1 MVRLLLLGAS
11 GVVGRAVLPLALEH
25 QGVAT
30 VIAPT
35 RNVLPSHD
43 KLTNPVS
50 ARLESLVPQAIK
62 WCSIDAVICALGTTM
77 KKAGS
82 QKSFYRVDHD
92 LPVAF
97 ARAARQ
103 RGAEAFALVSAIGA
117 SSSSRFFYPRTKGQT
132 ETDVQSVGFKSL
144 TILRPMIVEGERGE
158 FRLGESIVLR
168 MVQFFGPI
176 LPRRL
181 RANPAS
187 TIAYGARLMDG
198 VHAGS
203 VPARPSMPQLQRLHR
218 TLSKPC
224 VHLTGIRF
232 SNFRGESWYSS

>member
-11 GVVGRAVLPLALEH
+11 GVVGRAVLQLALEH
-25 QGVAT
+25 QGVAAL
-30 VIAPT
+30 IAPT
-35 RNVLPSHD
+35 RNALPSHD
-43 KLTNPVS
+43 KLTNPVT
-50 ARLESLVPQAIK
+50 AELESLLPQAIE
-62 WCSIDAVICALGTTM
+62 WWSIDAVICALGTTM

-92 LPVAF
+92 LPVVF

-117 SSSSRFFYPRTKGQT
+117 SSSSQFFYPRTKGEA
-132 ETDVQSVGFKSL
+132 ETDVQSLGFKSL
-144 TILRPMIVEGERGE
+144 TILRPMIIEGERGE

-168 MVQFFGPI
+168 MVQVFAPI

-187 TIAYGARLMDG
+187 TIARVALEAVVKPRPG
-198 VHAGS
+198 VH
-203 VPARPSMPQLQRLHR
+203 VVFTQDLTAR
-218 TLSKPC
+218 
-224 VHLTGIRF
+224 G
-232 SNFRGESWYSS
+232 

>member
-11 GVVGRAVLPLALEH
+11 GVVGRAVLQLALEH
-25 QGVAT
+25 QEVAA

-35 RNVLPSHD
+35 RNALPSHG
-43 KLTNPVS
+43 KLANPVT
-50 ARLESLVPQAIK
+50 AELESLLLQAIAS
-62 WCSIDAVICALGTTM
+62 WSIDAVICALGTTM

-92 LPVAF
+92 LPVVF
-97 ARAARQ
+97 ARAARL

-117 SSSSRFFYPRTKGQT
+117 SSSSRFFYPRTKGET

-144 TILRPMIVEGERGE
+144 TILRPMIIEGERGE

-168 MVQFFGPI
+168 MVFDPI

-187 TIAYGARLMDG
+187 TIARVALEAVVNPRPG
-198 VHAGS
+198 VH
-203 VPARPSMPQLQRLHR
+203 VVFTQDLTAR
-218 TLSKPC
+218 
-224 VHLTGIRF
+224 G
-232 SNFRGESWYSS
+232 